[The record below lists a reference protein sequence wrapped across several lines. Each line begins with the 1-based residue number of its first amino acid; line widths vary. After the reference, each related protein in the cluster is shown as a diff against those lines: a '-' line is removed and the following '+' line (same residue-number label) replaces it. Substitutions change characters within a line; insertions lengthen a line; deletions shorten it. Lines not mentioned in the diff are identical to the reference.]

1 MLAEDLPLGAA
12 DAFDMT
18 KAGVKVEFQ
27 RYGDLIVDR
36 FKRAGFNTRH
46 QLAAAL
52 ANGIRESGLDPMAV
66 SNPPEKSF
74 GLFQCNQTAGVGK
87 GYSKEQLMDPDL
99 NVALIIAE
107 ARRSRSF
114 VSASTLRDAV
124 EAFVKYVERPK
135 DTAGEIDKRMN
146 IAGQLLGA

>member
-1 MLAEDLPLGAA
+1 
-12 DAFDMT
+12 
-18 KAGVKVEFQ
+18 
-27 RYGDLIVDR
+27 
-36 FKRAGFNTRH
+36 
-46 QLAAAL
+46 
-52 ANGIRESGLDPMAV
+52 
-66 SNPPEKSF
+66 
-74 GLFQCNQTAGVGK
+74 
-87 GYSKEQLMDPDL
+87 MDPDL